1 MVMRP
6 FSRRLVSFMVLPS
19 LLALLPACG
28 SMPTGGFSG
37 APGGI
42 ASKASMTS
50 DYLVGLRPAA
60 SGRARTGDLR
70 MLTLE
75 GPLAELGIGRL
86 GARTD
91 AATVARLRRD
101 PAVAFI
107 EREGVVR
114 ASEAVRPAP
123 ILGFDIPTDPLFAS
137 QWHMSRIQVPEAHAI
152 TLGRPG
158 VRVAIVD
165 TGVDMKHPDLAGH
178 VESVWDF
185 IHQDDDARDDNGH
198 GTHCAGVVVAQPDG
212 VGVLGVAPGVTVL
225 AVKVL
230 DAEGLGTW
238 SQVAEG
244 IVAAVRRRADVI
256 NLSLGAPQASFTL
269 SEAVK
274 FAVGAGVTVVAAA
287 GNENSDVPSYPAS
300 WPGVISVAS
309 SNTKDLR
316 SPFSNYGPT
325 ITLAAPGSKIVSTLR
340 YGEWGEMSGTS
351 MASPHVA
358 GVAALIKSVAPAYTS
373 AQIRERLVATVDD
386 LGVPGRDDQ
395 TGAGRV
401 NAWKAI
407 AGIRSLLRP

>member
-1 MVMRP
+1 MPM
-6 FSRRLVSFMVLPS
+6 SFLPVRSVLLPS
-19 LLALLPACG
+19 LLVLMPACG
-28 SMPTGGFSG
+28 MLPATSLTGTPFKS
-37 APGGI
+37 AAI
-42 ASKASMTS
+42 AAREAG
-50 DYLVGLRPAA
+50 YLVGLRPAA
-60 SGRARTGDLR
+60 LGRARTGDLR
-70 MLTLE
+70 LLTLE
-75 GPLAELGIGRL
+75 GPLGELGIGRL
-86 GARTD
+86 DARTD
-91 AATVARLRRD
+91 AGTVARLRQD
-101 PAVAFI
+101 PAVVFI
-107 EREGVVR
+107 ERDGHVR
-114 ASEAVRPAP
+114 ALDFPRPAP
-123 ILGFDIPTDPLFAS
+123 VLGFDVPTDPLFGS
-137 QWHMSRIQVPEAHAI
+137 QWNMSRIQVPEAHAL
-152 TLGRPG
+152 TRGRAG

-198 GTHCAGVVVAQPDG
+198 GTHCAGVVAAQPDG
-212 VGVLGVAPGVTVL
+212 VGVMGVAPGVTVL
-225 AVKVL
+225 AVKAL

-274 FAVGAGVTVVAAA
+274 FAVGSGVTVVAAA
-287 GNENSDVPSYPAS
+287 GNENSESPSYPAS
-300 WPGVISVAS
+300 WPGVVSVGS
-309 SNTKDLR
+309 SNTKDLK

-358 GVAALIKSVAPAYTS
+358 GVAALIKSVAPGFTS
-373 AQIRERLVATVDD
+373 AQIRDRLVATVDD
-386 LGVPGRDDQ
+386 LGAPGRDDQ

-401 NAWKAI
+401 NALRAI
-407 AGIRSLLRP
+407 VGL